1 MMIVRSSVWA
11 SEHRYGGTKDK
22 NMRYSVPAVRGVQN
36 RQELF
41 LFFLPAKALKA
52 LPIQVEKFDA
62 VKSYDDPNQGY
73 QRAPENNRAR
83 RFARY
88 LAEPDAKSPTA
99 IMLNDRNSQTVY
111 DAEKAELI
119 FDTEKGPIFN
129 YDGQHRQLGY
139 EFRLDGDEQFAEFP
153 IPVVMTRGMDKLT
166 EMLQFR
172 TINSTA
178 KGVATAL
185 VNAILAKL
193 HATEGDEAINPSEHR
208 NVVCYKVT
216 EALNKDPNS
225 PWHMLIAL
233 PNDPQWTKSAI
244 AEDPA
249 REHTRVIKA
258 NSFVDA
264 LRPVYDYMAM
274 LKMAD
279 TLDTRALQIGGTIN
293 EFWSALKQRMPE
305 AFERPNDYALFK
317 SNGVGPM
324 HLVLRHLL
332 IEMHAGRR
340 NYEREEFLTMMD
352 GSDLLGNHEFWHSEN
367 ADGARNYSGKAG
379 WPDLAKRIIRDL
391 EEGRTG
397 LSAPAPMQPLS
408 ATTRAPALSTS
419 FTGQSSYAH
428 HLQSRA
434 STTKPTEV
442 RIGESFS
449 QPIRDAVEV
458 PVVVGNWIIQQG
470 QSLRMIPNFV
480 HQTDSGFLGSAQ
492 PKRLENGW
500 YINVHGDRNEMVRRG
515 QRLLDA
521 CGFRNVRLKVILEDG
536 TVL

>member
-1 MMIVRSSVWA
+1 
-11 SEHRYGGTKDK
+11 
-22 NMRYSVPAVRGVQN
+22 MRYSVPAIRAVQN
-36 RQELF
+36 GQELF

-52 LPIQVEKFDA
+52 LPVQVEKFDSS
-62 VKSYDDPNQGY
+62 KPYDDPNQGY

-88 LAEPDAKSPTA
+88 LAAPDAKSPTA
-99 IMLNDRNSQTVY
+99 IMLNDRNTQTTY
-111 DAEKAELI
+111 DPKKAELI
-119 FDTEKGPIFN
+119 FETESGPIFN

-166 EMLQFR
+166 EMMQFR

-178 KGVATAL
+178 KGVATGL
-185 VNAILAKL
+185 VNAILANL
-193 HATEGDEAINPSEHR
+193 HATKGDDAIKASEHR

-233 PNDPQWTKSAI
+233 PNESQWTKSAI

-249 REHTRVIKA
+249 REHTRVIRA

-274 LKMAD
+274 LKMAAS
-279 TLDTRALQIGGTIN
+279 LDARAQEIASTVT
-293 EFWSALKQRMPE
+293 EFWSALKQKMPE

-324 HLVLRHLL
+324 HLVLRHLM

-340 NYEREEFLTMMD
+340 KYVKDEFLTMME
-352 GSDLLGNHEFWHSEN
+352 GSDLLGNPEFWHSDN
-367 ADGARNYSGKAG
+367 DDGARNYSGKAG

-391 EEGRTG
+391 EEGRNGPPSPEPIIPRTVLPPQAAQRSQA
-397 LSAPAPMQPLS
+397 LSNSFVWHGSHAGHLRTR
-408 ATTRAPALSTS
+408 ATTIKLI
-419 FTGQSSYAH
+419 
-428 HLQSRA
+428 
-434 STTKPTEV
+434 EV
-442 RIGESFS
+442 QIGDNYRE
-449 QPIRDAVEV
+449 QIRNWAEV
-458 PVVVGNWIIQQG
+458 PFVIANWIIVQKG
-470 QSLRMIPNFV
+470 LTLPMIQNLV
-480 HQTDSGFLGSAQ
+480 HQTNSGFLDAAH
-492 PKRLENGW
+492 PTRLANGQ
-500 YINVHGDRNEMVRRG
+500 YLNVHGDSREMVRRG
-515 QRLLDA
+515 RRLLDR
-521 CGFRNVRLKVILEDG
+521 CGLHDVHFRVLLEDG
-536 TVL
+536 RVLNG